1 MRFRD
6 LRSFGLLELA
16 KRSARAFSDDD
27 MLTYAAALSYSSL
40 FALFPFLI
48 FLITLLGFLNI
59 SEFFDW
65 LLEQAE
71 SALPAD
77 SYRLVEDVIGQIQGQ
92 PRGGLLSISVV
103 VALWGASSGMRSLM
117 NAMNVAYDVEESR
130 PALRR
135 YGLSVVYILGL
146 AGLLIASAA
155 LMLMGP
161 RVMEWVADQVG
172 LGSLFVTIWTW
183 LRWPVIAL
191 LLLVT
196 AGVIY
201 ALVPNHGQPFKLI
214 TPGAVLAVV
223 IWLVAS
229 VGFSFYVSSFGN
241 YSATYGSLGGIIV
254 LLLYFYI
261 ASAVLLFG
269 AEVNTQV
276 RRIDFGVPIAPED
289 P

>member
-6 LRSFGLLELA
+6 LRTFGLLELL
-16 KRSARAFSDDD
+16 KRSVRAFSADD
-27 MLTYAAALSYSSL
+27 MLTYAAALSYSAL

-65 LLEQAE
+65 ILEQAKA
-71 SALPAD
+71 ALPAE
-77 SYRLVEDVIGQIQGQ
+77 SYRLVEDVITQVQGQ
-92 PRGGLLSISVV
+92 PRGGLLSISII
-103 VALWGASSGMRSLM
+103 VAIWGASSGIRSVM
-117 NAMNVAYDVEESR
+117 NALNVAYDVEESR

-135 YGLSVVYILGL
+135 YGLSVVYTLGL
-146 AGLLIASAA
+146 AVLLVASAG
-155 LMLMGP
+155 LMLTGP
-161 RVMEWVADQVG
+161 RGMEWVADQAG
-172 LGSLFVTIWTW
+172 MGSLFVTLWTW
-183 LRWPVIAL
+183 LRWPVLAVF
-191 LLLVT
+191 LLVT

-201 ALVPNHGQPFKLI
+201 ALAPNHDQSFKLI
-214 TPGAVLAVV
+214 TPGAVLAV
-223 IWLVAS
+223 ILWLVAS
-229 VGFSFYVSSFGN
+229 IGFSFSVSSFAN

-261 ASAVLLFG
+261 SSVVLLLG
-269 AEVNTQV
+269 AEVNAQV